1 MKKEKEGEDGE
12 GERDDPFITTKQLEA
27 FKLIRDSPELLD
39 LQM

>member
-12 GERDDPFITTKQLEA
+12 GERDDLFITTKQLEV

>member
-12 GERDDPFITTKQLEA
+12 GARDDLFITTKQLEV